1 MKNKLAWK
9 KHARIKEQKQ
19 STWNDPDLKGKKPFY
34 SRKTGVAF
42 FLLRE
47 NLGNI
52 CVISPKREQ
61 SVAFFILRR
70 KLGNIFDTESRNR
83 AVFDTV

>member
-9 KHARIKEQKQ
+9 KYARIKEQKQ

-47 NLGNI
+47 NQYLRNI
-52 CVISPKREQ
+52 
-61 SVAFFILRR
+61 
-70 KLGNIFDTESRNR
+70 TEMGIKNK
-83 AVFDTV
+83 TKCL